1 MLDFEGDW
9 YGWRL
14 RGNFLVSPDRQYLTR
29 ERLEGLLWRDAQ
41 ELRLAGLRSRREAMK
56 PRQVVRVLVIDLERQ
71 RSSGGGITGASR
83 EAPIT
88 ADLRRTDRRNG

>member
-1 MLDFEGDW
+1 MLDFDGEW

-56 PRQVVRVLVIDLERQ
+56 PRQVVRVLVIDLEQQ
-71 RSSGGGITGASR
+71 RFSGGGSGVAGAELAITGHL
-83 EAPIT
+83 
-88 ADLRRTDRRNG
+88 LRSKNRTG